1 MYLQRF
7 WREVFDTW
15 SPWLPGSP
23 PVCAAYTCLSS
34 APSCISRKPLRWNLC
49 SVWGH
54 CKTVFHIWNLLYLYK
69 TVRNISMKY
78 KRKFVDDRN
87 TRFLVFFLF
96 VFFSFFFFGGG
107 DRTRIPYYT
116 LSPTKMLWFL
126 YHYKKFNLIFFL
138 PQLTLTR
145 KL

>member
-54 CKTVFHIWNLLYLYK
+54 CKTVFHIWNLLYLYE
-69 TVRNISMKY
+69 TVRNVSMKY

-96 VFFSFFFFGGG
+96 VFFFVFSRTEKQSPKAFDWTPFRSEYLKYIHFTEMYLCLSF
-107 DRTRIPYYT
+107 Y
-116 LSPTKMLWFL
+116 S
-126 YHYKKFNLIFFL
+126 
-138 PQLTLTR
+138 
-145 KL
+145 